1 MTAMRTDM
9 TPAILSSPLSLSLEK
24 RRHDPFPP
32 FRRHRMPPAV
42 RVGILAPGSVASSYV
57 AVVVVV
63 VVIPRLASTVPI
75 TTREQDERRSP
86 SSPPPAPRSHRL
98 RPTLPLRRPPRRLC
112 AHGRRRR
119 RRGRF
124 GRVDRRQQQ
133 DHDGR
138 GLHAAERSRECVWS
152 IFFGG
157 GSSAPPPFPPIS
169 SLPHP
174 PPHTPHPNRSFML
187 SSLLRAISL
196 SLSVHVY

>member
-1 MTAMRTDM
+1 M

-98 RPTLPLRRPPRRLC
+98 RPTLPLRRPPRRIG

-152 IFFGG
+152 ICLFLGG
-157 GSSAPPPFPPIS
+157 GLQYHPSLTPPRTHAPKPIIYAFFS
-169 SLPHP
+169 PSCSL
-174 PPHTPHPNRSFML
+174 
-187 SSLLRAISL
+187 SL

>member
-1 MTAMRTDM
+1 
-9 TPAILSSPLSLSLEK
+9 
-24 RRHDPFPP
+24 
-32 FRRHRMPPAV
+32 MPPEV

-86 SSPPPAPRSHRL
+86 SSPPPVPRSHRL

-138 GLHAAERSRECVWS
+138 GLHAAERSRERVWS
-152 IFFGG
+152 ICLFFGG
-157 GSSAPPPFPPIS
+157 GGSNLIPP
-169 SLPHP
+169 SLPHAP
-174 PPHTPHPNRSFML
+174 TPKPIMYPFFSP
-187 SSLLRAISL
+187 SCSL
-196 SLSVHVY
+196 SHSLSPFTFTRRSR

>member
-1 MTAMRTDM
+1 M

-42 RVGILAPGSVASSYV
+42 RVGILAPGSVASSYA

-86 SSPPPAPRSHRL
+86 SSPPPVPRSHRL

-152 IFFGG
+152 ICLFLGG
-157 GSSAPPPFPPIS
+157 GLQYHPSLTPPRTHAPKPIIYAFFS
-169 SLPHP
+169 PSCSL
-174 PPHTPHPNRSFML
+174 
-187 SSLLRAISL
+187 SL

>member
-1 MTAMRTDM
+1 M

-42 RVGILAPGSVASSYV
+42 RVGILAPGSVASSYA

-86 SSPPPAPRSHRL
+86 SPPPVPRSHRL
-98 RPTLPLRRPPRRLC
+98 RPTLPLRRPPRRIG

-152 IFFGG
+152 ICLFFGG
-157 GSSAPPPFPPIS
+157 GLQYHPSLTPPRTHAPKPIIYAFFS
-169 SLPHP
+169 PSCSL
-174 PPHTPHPNRSFML
+174 
-187 SSLLRAISL
+187 SL